1 MRSLRTFSALAMA
14 AALFLASCGGGG
26 GGSSAPAPAP
36 TPAPTLTSLSPSS
49 GGVGTTVTLTGTNLT
64 GATGVT
70 FNQVS
75 ATFTVV
81 SATQITATVPAGA
94 SSGTVGVTTPG
105 GMVGS
110 PTTFTVTSAPTLT
123 TFSPTTGASGTVITV
138 DGTGFTGATSVKIG
152 TVSASFTLQSN
163 TRLVATVPATAAD
176 VVALSVTTAGGT
188 ATSTGTFTVLPSI
201 TSMNPTQGPVGTPV
215 VLNGTGFTAA
225 TTVTFNGTA
234 ATTLTVQSPTQVTA
248 TVPNGTT
255 SGAVS
260 LSTAGG
266 NASAGTFTVG
276 GTLTLDLSIDGMYLT
291 QSSQTYTGTVPL
303 VANRDGL
310 LRVFVKANQTNT
322 AAPVVRVTIKNG
334 ATTVWTSD
342 ITAPGSSVPT
352 TITEGTLTSS
362 WNVAVPGAN
371 LQPGYTL
378 LAQIDPS
385 GLIGEA
391 DKSNNSF
398 PLNGTPQA
406 LTIQT
411 VKDFKVTIFPVA
423 LSSGTTVIPSADAW
437 VNRLKRMYP
446 LATVD
451 AVVGSTF
458 TPSANASTL
467 SADGN
472 TGWSPLL
479 GELRDKRVAE
489 ASSRYYYGA
498 LHVSYGSGVAGLGY
512 VGYPTA
518 IGWDKTG
525 YGDSGNY
532 PEVFAHEVGHNFGRS
547 HAPCGGV
554 ASSDAN
560 WPTGSL
566 YTGGLIGAWGWDPA
580 PAGTSTAVLKVPTT
594 VKDVMGYCSNIWVS
608 DYTYKGVL
616 NFRNTSSAGREVGE
630 AQAQEC
636 LLNSGRILGD
646 RVELEPVFQI
656 LTLPTAPEA
665 ADHRLELTD
674 GAGNALASVP
684 MAAQEL
690 GCSTTQER
698 HFSLAVPVPAGYQGL
713 RILKE
718 GKVLLTRT
726 AAPEA
731 LAVGDFREPAL
742 RRMRREEVQVG
753 WDSARHPKVMVR
765 DPRTGEVIAFGRDGA
780 LNLPTDARE
789 LEITFSD
796 GLRSHRQ
803 VLRVVE

>member
-1 MRSLRTFSALAMA
+1 MRTLRSFSILAMA

-26 GGSSAPAPAP
+26 GGSSAPPPAP

-64 GATGVT
+64 GATSVT

-75 ATFTVV
+75 ATFTVA
-81 SATQITATVPAGA
+81 SATQITTTVPSGA
-94 SSGTVGVTTPG
+94 TSGYLSVTTPG
-105 GMVGS
+105 GTVGS
-110 PTTFTVTSAPTLT
+110 PSTFTVTTAPTVT
-123 TFSPTTGASGTVITV
+123 GFSPANGVSGTVVTV
-138 DGTGFTGATSVKIG
+138 DGTGFTGVTAVKFG
-152 TVSASFTLQSN
+152 TVSATFTVQNS
-163 TRLVATVPATAAD
+163 TRLTVTVPTTAAD
-176 VVALSVTTAGGT
+176 VVPLAVTTAGGT
-188 ATSTGTFTVLPSI
+188 ATSTGTFTVKP
-201 TSMNPTQGPVGTPV
+201 TVTTMNPTQGPIGTPV
-215 VLNGTGFTAA
+215 VLNGTGFTNAS
-225 TTVTFNGTA
+225 TVSFNGTA
-234 ATTLTVQSPTQVTA
+234 ATTLTVQSPTQLTA
-248 TVPNGTT
+248 TVPSGATT
-255 SGAVS
+255 GAVS
-260 LSTAGG
+260 LGTAGG

-322 AAPVVRVTIKNG
+322 ATPVVRVTIKNG
-334 ATTVWTSD
+334 GTTVWTSD

-352 TITEGTLTSS
+352 AITEGTLTSS

-378 LAQIDPS
+378 LAQVDPG
-385 GLIGEA
+385 GLVGEA

-406 LTIQT
+406 LNIQT

-423 LSSGTTVIPSADAW
+423 LSSGTATVTSADAW

-451 AVVGSTF
+451 AIVGPTF
-458 TPSANASTL
+458 TPSAAASTL
-467 SADGN
+467 SSDG
-472 TGWSPLL
+472 TGWSVLL
-479 GELRDKRVAE
+479 GELDSKRVAD
-489 ASSRYYYGA
+489 ASTRYYYGA
-498 LHVSYGSGVAGLGY
+498 LHVSYGSGVAGQGYLGS
-512 VGYPTA
+512 PTA

-525 YGDSGNY
+525 YGDNGNY
-532 PEVFAHEVGHNFGRS
+532 PEVLAHEVGHNFGRY
-547 HAPCGGV
+547 HAPCGNV

-566 YTGGLIGAWGWDPA
+566 YAGGLIGAWGWDPA

-594 VKDVMGYCSNIWVS
+594 VKDVMGYCSNMWVS

-616 NFRNTSSAGREVGE
+616 SFRATSSAGREIGE

-636 LLNSGRILGD
+636 LLISGRILGD
-646 RVELEPVFQI
+646 RVELEPVFQV
-656 LTLPTAPEA
+656 LTLPTTSGA
-665 ADHRLELTD
+665 AEHRLELTD
-674 GAGNALASVP
+674 GAGNVLASVP
-684 MAAQEL
+684 LEAQEL

-698 HFSLAVPVPAGYQGL
+698 HFTLAVPVPAGYQGL

-726 AAPEA
+726 AGPEA
-731 LAVGDFREPAL
+731 MTVGDFREPAL

-765 DPRTGEVIAFGRDGA
+765 DPRTGEVIAFGREGA
-780 LNLPTDARE
+780 LTLPTDARE

-803 VLRVVE
+803 ILRVVE

>member
-1 MRSLRTFSALAMA
+1 MRSLRTFCVLAMA

-26 GGSSAPAPAP
+26 GSSTPPPAPPP
-36 TPAPTLTSLSPSS
+36 TPTLTSVSPSS
-49 GGVGTTVTLTGTNLT
+49 GSVGTAVTLTGTNLT
-64 GATGVT
+64 GATAVT

-75 ATFTVV
+75 ATFTVA
-81 SATQITATVPAGA
+81 SDTQITTTVPTGA
-94 SSGTVGVTTPG
+94 TSGYVSVTTPG
-105 GMVGS
+105 GTVGS
-110 PTTFTVTSAPTLT
+110 PTAFTVTIAPTLT
-123 TFSPTTGASGTVITV
+123 SFSPATGASGTVITV
-138 DGTGFTGATSVKIG
+138 DGTGFTGVTAVKIG
-152 TVSASFTLQSN
+152 TASASFTVQSS
-163 TRLVATVPATAAD
+163 TRLVATVPTTAAD

-188 ATSTGTFTVLPSI
+188 VTSTGTFKVLPSV
-201 TSMNPTQGPVGTPV
+201 TSMNPTQGPIGTPV
-215 VLNGTGFTAA
+215 VLNGTGFTSAS
-225 TTVTFNGTA
+225 TVSFNGTA
-234 ATTLTVQSPTQVTA
+234 ATTISVQSPTQLTA
-248 TVPNGTT
+248 TVPSGTT
-255 SGAVS
+255 TGAVS
-260 LSTAGG
+260 LSTAAG

-322 AAPVVRVTIKNG
+322 ATPVVRVTIKNG
-334 ATTVWTSD
+334 TSTVWTSD

-352 TITEGTLTSS
+352 TITEGTLNSS

-406 LTIQT
+406 LNIQT

-423 LSSGTTVIPSADAW
+423 LSSGTATITSADAW
-437 VNRLKRMYP
+437 VDRLKRMYP

-451 AVVGSTF
+451 AIVGTTF
-458 TPSANASTL
+458 TPSAAASTL
-467 SADGN
+467 ASDGS
-472 TGWSPLL
+472 GWSALL
-479 GELRDKRVAE
+479 GELQSKRVAD
-489 ASSRYYYGA
+489 ASSRYYFGA

-512 VGYPTA
+512 LGYPAA

-525 YGDSGNY
+525 YSDSGNY
-532 PEVFAHEVGHNFGRS
+532 PEVFAHEVGHNFNRS
-547 HAPCGGV
+547 HAPCGNV

-594 VKDVMGYCSNIWVS
+594 IKDVMGYCSNIWVS

-616 NFRNTSSAGREVGE
+616 SFRATSASGREVGE

-636 LLNSGRILGD
+636 LLISGRMLGD
-646 RVELEPVFQI
+646 RVELEPVFQV
-656 LTLPTAPEA
+656 LTVPTTPGA
-665 ADHRLELTD
+665 AEHRLELTD
-674 GAGNALASVP
+674 GAGNLLASVP
-684 MAAQEL
+684 VEAQEL

-698 HFSLAVPVPAGYQGL
+698 HFTLAIPVPAGYQGL
-713 RILKE
+713 RILKD

-731 LAVGDFREPAL
+731 LSVGDFREPSL

-803 VLRVVE
+803 ILRVVE